1 MYEAELKIVN
11 DTPPLDLNFD
21 LLCDAKTY
29 KVSQSLIAG
38 ASDHI
43 TILQRIA
50 LNRVLLFDSRRQTY
64 DQTRR
69 CADSLMLLGQV
80 SVTSVPMVE
89 GSTSLKCWFV
99 CRLIV
104 LFRCY

>member
-38 ASDHI
+38 ASDHNNN
-43 TILQRIA
+43 IA
-50 LNRVLLFDSRRQTY
+50 EDCPQSSATV
-64 DQTRR
+64 
-69 CADSLMLLGQV
+69 
-80 SVTSVPMVE
+80 
-89 GSTSLKCWFV
+89 
-99 CRLIV
+99 
-104 LFRCY
+104 